1 MADPTVKIW
10 KDIKFEIGAE
20 MKWNKIWRDLFNT
33 KRDLKSARIKLE
45 RGTAWGFKTT
55 IFGESV
61 RFTENF

>member
-20 MKWNKIWRDLFNT
+20 TKWNKIWRDLFNT

-45 RGTAWGFKTT
+45 RGTAWGL
-55 IFGESV
+55 
-61 RFTENF
+61 